1 MLRLSDELYF
11 LIKQGVIAFLMM
23 VMTLK
28 TFIYQTK
35 TEIMILSDFFQNCL
49 LLIDKEGVKNYTKNV
64 IDYIF

>member
-35 TEIMILSDFFQNCL
+35 TEIMIL
-49 LLIDKEGVKNYTKNV
+49 
-64 IDYIF
+64 

>member
-23 VMTLK
+23 LIALK

-35 TEIMILSDFFQNCL
+35 TKIMGLSDFF
-49 LLIDKEGVKNYTKNV
+49 
-64 IDYIF
+64 